1 MDRRT
6 FLKTTGGMAS
16 ALAQGAQKS
25 PAKRP
30 NILFILADDVGYGD
44 VRCFHAASKIPT
56 PNIDRMAREG
66 IRFTDAH
73 SPSGVCSPTRY
84 GVLTG
89 RYAWRGWLK
98 RGVLLAYSPAMIEEG
113 RLTVAGLLQQQ
124 GYRTAAVGK
133 WHVGMTFTK
142 ANGEIVTQ
150 KDGYIRDASQI
161 DFSKPITGG
170 PVDCGFDYFFGNAA
184 CPTTDYLYS
193 YIENRATV
201 GRPTIAEPGGNYEKD
216 QPMTE
221 YRAGMRSP
229 GFDLTTV
236 DVTLKDVSVRFL
248 EEHAK
253 ARPEQPFFLY
263 HAMSGAHMPI
273 LPAKEFRGKS
283 GVGLYG
289 DFVMEADWVVGE
301 LIKTVDRL
309 GLGENTIIIFTS
321 DNGPEVCVREVRQA
335 FGHNASG
342 TLRGLKRDNW
352 EGGHRVPFVARWT
365 GRIPKG
371 ATSTET
377 LCLTD
382 LMATAAAASGA
393 TLPDNAGEDS
403 YNMLP
408 ALLGKKGKRPIREAT
423 VHHSFDGSF
432 AIRQGDWKL
441 MLHQGAGDN
450 NYVKIAPEPPVSE
463 PEAAGQLYNLRTDP
477 QERVNLY
484 RRRPEIVARLTALLK
499 QYQDEGRSRP
509 KG

>member
-1 MDRRT
+1 
-6 FLKTTGGMAS
+6 MAS
-16 ALAQGAQKS
+16 SLARGAS
-25 PAKRP
+25 AGPRRP
-30 NILFILADDVGYGD
+30 NILFILADDLGYGD
-44 VRCFHAASKIPT
+44 VRCFHAGSKIPT
-56 PNIDRMAREG
+56 PEIDRMAREG
-66 IRFTDAH
+66 MRFTDAH

-113 RLTVAGLLQQQ
+113 RLTVAGMLRRQ

-142 ANGEIVTQ
+142 TSGEIVTQ
-150 KDGYIRDASQI
+150 KDGHIRDASLI

-170 PVDCGFDYFFGNAA
+170 PVDNGFDYFFGNAA

-201 GRPTIAEPGGNYEKD
+201 GRPTIAEPGGNYEAG

-248 EEHAK
+248 EDHART
-253 ARPEQPFFLY
+253 RPGQPFFLY
-263 HAMSGAHMPI
+263 HAMSAAHMPI

-301 LIKTVDRL
+301 LIRTIDRL
-309 GLGENTIIIFTS
+309 GLGEDTLILFTS
-321 DNGPEVCVREVRQA
+321 DNGPEICVRDVRQE

-342 TLRGLKRDNW
+342 PLRGLKRDNW

-371 ATSTET
+371 TTSTET

-382 LMATAAAASGA
+382 LMATAAAVSGA
-393 TLPDNAGEDS
+393 TLPNDAGEDS

-408 ALLGKKGKRPIREAT
+408 ALLGGKGKRPIREAT

-441 MLHQGAGDN
+441 LLHQGPGDN
-450 NYVKIAPEPPVSE
+450 NYAKIAPELPVSD
-463 PEAAGQLYNLRTDP
+463 PGAAGQLYNLRADP

-484 RRRPEIVARLTALLK
+484 RQRPAIVARLSALLK
-499 QYQDEGRSRP
+499 KYQDEGRSTP
-509 KG
+509 KR